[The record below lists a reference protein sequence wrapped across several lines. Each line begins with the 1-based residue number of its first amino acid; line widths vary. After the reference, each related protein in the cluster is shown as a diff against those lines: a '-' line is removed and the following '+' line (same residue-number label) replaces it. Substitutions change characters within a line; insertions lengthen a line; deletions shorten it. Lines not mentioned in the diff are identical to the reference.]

1 MVETKVLSW
10 QGEKLK
16 RKNEAF
22 FFFFLTFARDDML
35 SLLCIY
41 IEHHACGCAPQLAMT
56 PATATARLLDYVS
69 SMPLAPLCM
78 KNGGEL

>member
-1 MVETKVLSW
+1 
-10 QGEKLK
+10 
-16 RKNEAF
+16 
-22 FFFFLTFARDDML
+22 ML
-35 SLLCIY
+35 SLLCMCM
-41 IEHHACGCAPQLAMT
+41 EHHACGCAPQLAMT